1 MIAQFAGC
9 SYAEGDEWR
18 RALGDKDGMA
28 GTKTWF
34 YPRALAKGY
43 ALPVVEQI
51 WKVIEA
57 FASFGFCKAHAAA
70 FALPTYQSAWLKAHW
85 PAHFLAGVL
94 THDPGMYPKRLI
106 LDDARQVGVGVR
118 GLDVNASA
126 SAYVVERAD
135 GADDG
140 PRSHAIRLSLTDVKG
155 ISAAEVARIV
165 EARGGGRYASLSDF
179 FHRARVSR
187 PTLERLVVAGGFDG
201 VYGIASGGQALDR
214 RGRTTRRDLLLQ
226 VAELDLHARLVDRG
240 SRSRGRGLARR
251 GAPSTAAAAATDA
264 AARNSTDPAVRD
276 GSGSTERHALAEP

>member
-1 MIAQFAGC
+1 MAATRRWFLP
-9 SYAEGDEWR
+9 
-18 RALGDKDGMA
+18 RALGQGYDL
-28 GTKTWF
+28 
-34 YPRALAKGY
+34 AL
-43 ALPVVEQI
+43 VERI
-51 WKVIEA
+51 WTVLEA

-135 GADDG
+135 DDADG
-140 PRSHAIRLSLTDVKG
+140 PGSHAIRLSLTDVKG

-187 PTLERLVVAGGFDG
+187 PTLERLVLAGGFDG
-201 VYGIASGGQALDR
+201 VYGIATGEQALDR
-214 RGRTTRRDLLLQ
+214 RGRITRRDLLLQ
-226 VAELDLHARLVDRG
+226 VAELDLHARLVDRA
-240 SRSRGRGLARR
+240 SRGAR
-251 GAPSTAAAAATDA
+251 AAA
-264 AARNSTDPAVRD
+264 
-276 GSGSTERHALAEP
+276 